1 MPSRAARWISWIAFL
16 SNVAD
21 SRRPGCQP
29 AWWYRRFVIVS
40 NSVMRGPPWRSVLAG
55 VVDVEV
61 VEAPRRA
68 VAAEVRRL
76 DVVDPGALEQRAQLG
91 EVVVAQLLLDA
102 VGAEGLDAPAHVEVR
117 LVDRVAERVA
127 GVAADDEAAPLGHER
142 AHVADRAADD
152 DVDAL
157 HRDAAA
163 RRGVA
168 VDDHEAAAAGGG
180 SRLARVA
187 LDDHGPGHD
196 VLGDPDARV
205 AVHADRRL
213 LVHAR
218 AVVADVPV
226 DLDRD
231 RRVEPDR
238 QRVRAARV
246 HDAPVARLCVGAS
259 SERVKARVELAARG
273 GGEVERLDGHV
284 GLDRHQTRSRSQTY
298 TFAGSGSQTVA
309 SAAPGSTAIARYS
322 EAIATQS
329 SVSAITAG
337 LHAIGSRRT
346 AKPSAVP
353 TRNV

>member
-1 MPSRAARWISWIAFL
+1 
-16 SNVAD
+16 
-21 SRRPGCQP
+21 
-29 AWWYRRFVIVS
+29 
-40 NSVMRGPPWRSVLAG
+40 MRGPPWRSVLAG

-61 VEAPRRA
+61 VEPPGRA
-68 VAAEVRRL
+68 VAAEVGRVG
-76 DVVDPGALEQRAQLG
+76 VVDPGALEQRPQLG
-91 EVVVAQLLLDA
+91 DVVVGQILLDA
-102 VGAEGLDAPAHVEVR
+102 VGAERLDAAAHVEVR

-127 GVAADDEAAPLGHER
+127 GVAADDEAALLRHER

-168 VDDHEAAAAGGG
+168 LDDDEAAAAGGG
-180 SRLARVA
+180 RRLARVA
-187 LDDHGPGHD
+187 LDDHRPGHD
-196 VLGDPDARV
+196 VLGDADARV

-213 LVHAR
+213 LVHAG

-226 DLDRD
+226 DLDGD

-246 HDAPVARLCVGAS
+246 DDAPMGRLRVGAS
-259 SERVKARVELAARG
+259 GERVQPGVELAARS
-273 GGEVERLDGHV
+273 GGEVERLDRDV
-284 GLDRHQTRSRSQTY
+284 DVRRHQTRSRSQTY

>member
-102 VGAEGLDAPAHVEVR
+102 VGAERLDAPAHVEVR

-157 HRDAAA
+157 QRDAAA

-168 VDDHEAAAAGGG
+168 VDDHEPAAPGGG
-180 SRLARVA
+180 RRLARVA
-187 LDDHGPGHD
+187 LDDDRAGHD
-196 VLGDPDARV
+196 VLGDADTRV

-213 LVHAR
+213 LVHAG
-218 AVVADVPV
+218 AVIADVAV

-238 QRVRAARV
+238 ERVRSARV
-246 HDAPVARLCVGAS
+246 DDAPVGRLRLGAAREGV
-259 SERVKARVELAARG
+259 EPRVELAAGARR
-273 GGEVERLDGHV
+273 EVERLDRDAGV
-284 GLDRHQTRSRSQTY
+284 RGHQTRSRSQTY
-298 TFAGSGSQTVA
+298 TFAGSGSHTVA

-322 EAIATQS
+322 DAIATQS

-337 LHAIGSRRT
+337 LQAIGSRST
-346 AKPSAVP
+346 ANPSAVP

>member
-91 EVVVAQLLLDA
+91 GGVGAPLLLDA
-102 VGAEGLDAPAHVEVR
+102 VGAGRLDAPAHVEVR

-168 VDDHEAAAAGGG
+168 VDDHEPAAPGGG
-180 SRLARVA
+180 RRLARVA
-187 LDDHGPGHD
+187 LDDDRAGHD
-196 VLGDPDARV
+196 VLGDADTRV

-213 LVHAR
+213 LVHAG
-218 AVVADVPV
+218 AVIADVAV

-238 QRVRAARV
+238 ERVRSARV
-246 HDAPVARLCVGAS
+246 DDAPVGRLRLGAAREGV
-259 SERVKARVELAARG
+259 EPRVELAAGGPRAGGRLHPRPRG
-273 GGEVERLDGHV
+273 PGPP
-284 GLDRHQTRSRSQTY
+284 TRPPPPPDTLPRPG
-298 TFAGSGSQTVA
+298 APPPP
-309 SAAPGSTAIARYS
+309 AAPPGG
-322 EAIATQS
+322 
-329 SVSAITAG
+329 AG
-337 LHAIGSRRT
+337 
-346 AKPSAVP
+346 
-353 TRNV
+353 

>member
-102 VGAEGLDAPAHVEVR
+102 VGAERLDAPAHVEVR

-168 VDDHEAAAAGGG
+168 VDDHEPAAPGGG
-180 SRLARVA
+180 RRLARVA
-187 LDDHGPGHD
+187 LDDDRPGHD
-196 VLGDPDARV
+196 VLGDADARV
-205 AVHADRRL
+205 AMHADRRL
-213 LVHAR
+213 LVHAG

-231 RRVEPDR
+231 RRVEADGEG
-238 QRVRAARV
+238 VRAAGV
-246 HDAPVARLCVGAS
+246 DDAPVGGLGTGGAGP
-259 SERVKARVELAARG
+259 RVQARVEPAPRR
-273 GGEVERLDGHV
+273 GGEVEGLDGHV
-284 GLDRHQTRSRSQTY
+284 GPDRHQTRSRSQT
-298 TFAGSGSQTVA
+298 
-309 SAAPGSTAIARYS
+309 
-322 EAIATQS
+322 
-329 SVSAITAG
+329 
-337 LHAIGSRRT
+337 
-346 AKPSAVP
+346 
-353 TRNV
+353 